1 MHLPT
6 LEATATAPALM
17 TIMWTK
23 TCPWGLYL
31 LSVWTLKLIVGFLL
45 GPLGRHVLNLVALDG
60 KQNQERFWFI
70 PAMEERRAPR
80 KWQEERNV
88 NLCPVLRIPNIGIKE
103 VGGIWLTLKMN
114 KKQTIFLYKTFD
126 TDLQDS
132 GLFFKRQIDKMTDW
146 QNWQTTDKWQSQFD
160 SAGRFSAVI
169 LSWSQQKNAE
179 PSQKSL
185 PQKNL
190 LTDWQRIWQFLWLF
204 DINRLKTS
212 NDSDFWSTDK

>member
-1 MHLPT
+1 
-6 LEATATAPALM
+6 
-17 TIMWTK
+17 
-23 TCPWGLYL
+23 
-31 LSVWTLKLIVGFLL
+31 
-45 GPLGRHVLNLVALDG
+45 
-60 KQNQERFWFI
+60 
-70 PAMEERRAPR
+70 
-80 KWQEERNV
+80 
-88 NLCPVLRIPNIGIKE
+88 
-103 VGGIWLTLKMN
+103 MN